1 MPTVARIGQF
11 RFFFYSLENREP
23 AHVHVERD
31 HSTAKFWLTPVRLAS
46 NKGFRPHEVN
56 RIIRIVQRNVET
68 FEEAWSEH
76 FDESEF
82 IRRRRESD
90 R

>member
-1 MPTVARIGQF
+1 MPTVARIGEF

-23 AHVHVERD
+23 AHIHVERD
-31 HSTAKFWLTPVRLAS
+31 DSTAKFWLSPVHLAS

-56 RIIRIVQRNVET
+56 RIARLVEHNVES
-68 FEEAWSEH
+68 FREAWNEH
-76 FDESEF
+76 FDQSEF
-82 IRRRRESD
+82 VRRQRDSD